1 MTNKTLKPLTFA
13 ALQAGT
19 SSFKQVYSFA
29 GKTAIAY
36 GSCRIVFIP
45 DLSAPLQELP
55 KPLNWKANG
64 KLKTWKRSP
73 ERFRL
78 PIKHG
83 LYSYG
88 YIDETNLKL
97 FFIEEEE
104 KEEEEK
110 SLL

>member
-13 ALQAGT
+13 ALQSGA

-29 GKTAIAY
+29 GKTA
-36 GSCRIVFIP
+36 
-45 DLSAPLQELP
+45 LSTPLQELP

-88 YIDETNLKL
+88 YIDDENIQL
-97 FFIEEEE
+97 FFLEEDE
-104 KEEEEK
+104 
-110 SLL
+110 